1 MIVRILNEGQ
11 WESGGGAQETVDRLN
26 ELDAEV
32 EAAVEAGDEERFAPA
47 LHALLDAVRNDGVHL
62 PDDTLHDSDLILPPA
77 DATLDE
83 VRALLA
89 DTDEGLIPG

>member
-11 WESGGGAQETVDRLN
+11 WEVGGAAEGTLDRLN

-32 EAAVEAGDEERFAPA
+32 EAAVEAGDEDRFAPA
-47 LHALLDAVRNDGVHL
+47 LHALLDAVRRDGVHL